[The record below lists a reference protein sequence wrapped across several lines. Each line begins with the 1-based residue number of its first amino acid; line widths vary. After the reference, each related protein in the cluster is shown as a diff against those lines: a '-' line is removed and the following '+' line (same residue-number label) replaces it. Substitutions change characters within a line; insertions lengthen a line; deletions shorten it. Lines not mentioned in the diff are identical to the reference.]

1 MSEEI
6 YSLREVAKKLKV
18 SYNTVLRWVSS
29 GKLPALKAGIQWR
42 VTEEDLEKFLKNNTE
57 RALQKRGGKVA

>member
-29 GKLPALKAGIQWR
+29 GELPALKAGKQWR
-42 VTEEDLEKFLKNNTE
+42 VTEEDLKKVLKNNTE